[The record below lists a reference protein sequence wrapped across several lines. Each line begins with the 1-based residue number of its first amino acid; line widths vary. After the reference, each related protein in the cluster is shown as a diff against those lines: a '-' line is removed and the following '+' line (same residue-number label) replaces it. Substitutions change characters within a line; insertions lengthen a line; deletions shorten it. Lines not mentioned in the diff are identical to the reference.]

1 MGSKIS
7 ELKSVVINTDNFE
20 EGLIPIVIEDALGNK
35 LNKKFTLL

>member
-7 ELKSVVINTDNFE
+7 ELRSVISTDNLE

-35 LNKKFTLL
+35 LNRKFTLL